1 MFVKPEI
8 CNQLTWYTLHLWIF
22 HSMYFLSFDFMVV
35 AANVLLMF
43 CFIAGEWTVPEDF
56 SVAPELLSESP
67 QGTET
72 PPTTAGATRDTS
84 TPMSDS
90 GSVSEASINEITN
103 DLSGSGRKGRR
114 GRTTLDPAAA
124 AELEKSSKIRSLLT
138 AGSKEDLR

>member
-1 MFVKPEI
+1 MNEFQSP
-8 CNQLTWYTLHLWIF
+8 
-22 HSMYFLSFDFMVV
+22 YFLSFDFRVV
-35 AANVLLMF
+35 NAQVLWVF
-43 CFIAGEWTVPEDF
+43 CCLIAGEWTVPEDF

-90 GSVSEASINEITN
+90 GSVSEASINDITN

-138 AGSKEDLR
+138 AGSKDDLR

>member
-1 MFVKPEI
+1 M
-8 CNQLTWYTLHLWIF
+8 CL
-22 HSMYFLSFDFMVV
+22 LSFDFRVV
-35 AANVLLMF
+35 NVNVLLMF